1 MASKLEEE
9 LRRLTVEI
17 RLLEETA
24 EALQGRANM
33 VNAVIKDLT
42 YAKMTLEGLEKNKT
56 GSELLV
62 PVGGSSYIR
71 ASLQDLDKIIV
82 GIGAGVSVEK
92 TPQEAKEI
100 INKRLEDLEKT
111 RTSLQQ
117 RFAQVAQK
125 IDEDRAKFE
134 ESVAELRKGKP
145 FRNV

>member
-9 LRRLTVEI
+9 LRRLSVEI

-24 EALQGRANM
+24 QALQSRANM
-33 VNAVIKDLT
+33 VNAIIKDLT

-71 ASLQDLDKIIV
+71 ASLQDPDKVIV

-92 TPQEAKEI
+92 TTQEAKEI
-100 INKRLEDLEKT
+100 IKKRLEDLEKT
-111 RTSLQQ
+111 RMALQQ

-125 IDEDRAKFE
+125 MTEDRAKFE

-145 FRNV
+145 SRNV